1 MSEINVEKMACKD
14 VKLLK
19 PCAMLSGYPYG
30 TVFQQWFEGKPSNT
44 FFVTCGVGEKRV
56 LTFWWDDED
65 LVYKVSTDNKKSLKE
80 YVPSVR
86 VFEINAEINIKLSY
100 STLFNK

>member
-1 MSEINVEKMACKD
+1 MIEINVEKTEYKD

-19 PCAMLSGYPYG
+19 PCAMLSAGIPYG

-56 LTFWWDDED
+56 ITFWWDDED
-65 LVYKVSTDNKKSLKE
+65 LEYKVSTDSKKGLKE
-80 YVPSVR
+80 FVPSMR
-86 VFEINAEINIKLSY
+86 VFEINAEIDIKL
-100 STLFNK
+100 LH